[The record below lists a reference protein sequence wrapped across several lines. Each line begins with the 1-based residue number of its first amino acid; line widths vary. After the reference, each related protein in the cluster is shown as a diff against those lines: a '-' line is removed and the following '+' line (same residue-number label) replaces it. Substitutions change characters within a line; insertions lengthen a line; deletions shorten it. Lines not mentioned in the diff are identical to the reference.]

1 MLAAAYPEHAAELR
15 HCHQLDYATSGVM
28 CYALSRRAASA
39 AGWLFE
45 HRHTRKVYLAI
56 LRGHLEAAR
65 MECELPIADDPSH
78 SFKMMV
84 GTDEVPGRPAQT
96 VVHRLAKAM
105 YRGQPVTKVQPH
117 DQGTSF

>member
-45 HRHTRKVYLAI
+45 HRHTRKVYLAV

-96 VVHRLAKAM
+96 VVSRLA
-105 YRGQPVTKVQPH
+105 
-117 DQGTSF
+117 TSWPRHLILTRLRIAYTF